1 MSDEKAKNKEVNRV
15 TEWSFSFDTIGESVS
30 RLLGS
35 LGAGTDAEV
44 KTGSYSELIG
54 DATAAQVTLDLS
66 VGTATITH
74 LPDSD
79 NLLEADIT
87 YVGDIEFASK
97 SQDSL
102 KYVRLGQ
109 VTRNEVMKPIRDSIG
124 AFARQDELRWDVR
137 LTPNIPLDLRINSG
151 VTSNDFDLSRLQ
163 IDALKFNGGTG
174 RTDLKLPTMGDN
186 YKVTLNSGTGA
197 LNVHIEDGANINL
210 HANNGTGATH
220 ITIGHGANIE
230 ARITG
235 GIGRC
240 VVDVPAN
247 AAVLL
252 KATTGMGRIEVPPR
266 LVRVKGGSDFIAS
279 SGTWQTADYETAEHK
294 ITIKYD
300 GGLGGFRVNM

>member
-1 MSDEKAKNKEVNRV
+1 MPDEKDKNRV
-15 TEWSFSFDTIGESVS
+15 TEWSFSFDSIGDSVS

-35 LGAGTDAEV
+35 LGAGSDAEV
-44 KTGSYSELIG
+44 KRSSFSDLIG

-66 VGTATITH
+66 VGAATITH
-74 LPDSD
+74 LADSD
-79 NLLEADIT
+79 NLIEADVVYI
-87 YVGDIEFASK
+87 GDIEFATQ

-109 VTRNEVMKPIRDSIG
+109 VMQHDTFKPIRDSLG
-124 AFARQDELRWDVR
+124 AFARQDELRWNVR

-163 IDALKFNGGTG
+163 IDALKFSGGTG

-186 YKVTLNSGTGA
+186 YKVNLNSGTGA
-197 LNVHIEDGANINL
+197 LNVTIDDGANINL
-210 HANNGTGATH
+210 HANNGTGPTV
-220 ITIGHGANIE
+220 ITVGSGAALE

-240 VVDVPAN
+240 EINLPSG
-247 AAVLL
+247 AAVMV
-252 KATTGMGRIEVPPR
+252 KAAMGMGKIEVPPR

-279 SGTWQTADYETAEHK
+279 SGTWQTNDYDGAEQK

-300 GGLGGFRVNM
+300 GGLGGLRINM

>member
-1 MSDEKAKNKEVNRV
+1 MPEEKDKNYV

-35 LGAGTDAEV
+35 LGAGSDAEV
-44 KTGSYSELIG
+44 KKGFYTEQIG
-54 DATAAQVTLDLS
+54 DATAAQVTLDMS
-66 VGTATITH
+66 VGDASITD
-74 LPDSD
+74 LRDSD
-79 NLLEADIT
+79 SLIEADVT
-87 YVGDIEFASK
+87 YIGDIEFANK
-97 SQDSL
+97 TQDSL

-174 RTDLKLPTMGDN
+174 KTDLKLPTMGDN

-197 LNVHIEDGANINL
+197 LNVHVGEGANINL
-210 HANNGTGATH
+210 HSSNGTGATT
-220 ITIGHGANIE
+220 ITVGNGASLE
-230 ARITG
+230 AHITG

-240 VVDVPAN
+240 AINLPAN
-247 AAVLL
+247 AAIRL
-252 KATTGMGRIEVPPR
+252 KATTGMGKIEVPAH
-266 LVRVKGGSDFIAS
+266 LVRVKGGNDFIAS
-279 SGTWQTADYETAEHK
+279 SGTWQTADYDNAEHQ
-294 ITIKYD
+294 ITIKYEGGI
-300 GGLGGFRVNM
+300 GGLKINM